1 MWYPCFKATLVALLV
16 WNTAV
21 YLWSGTRSE
30 ALDSSAWLVVL
41 LSFELE
47 TGLEKRRI
55 GPRVALFARAC
66 RLGAT
71 TALVA
76 ATIGYVG
83 ENEWLDAFNMGL
95 WVALVALLDIQVRH
109 PGIAARRR
117 SVFTGGAAML
127 YMGLAALALA
137 WAWRGEWF
145 DAYDALLWL
154 IAFATIEMNI
164 FRKIRHEPAAL
175 QAAPEYASLKALTK
189 RE

>member
-1 MWYPCFKATLVALLV
+1 MWYPCFKAALVALLV

-55 GPRVALFARAC
+55 GPRVALLARAC

-71 TALVA
+71 AALAA

-83 ENEWLDAFNMGL
+83 ENEWLDAVNMGV

-117 SVFTGGAAML
+117 SVFTAGAAML
-127 YMGLAALALA
+127 YAALAALALA

-164 FRKIRHEPAAL
+164 FRKIRHHPAAL
-175 QAAPEYASLKALTK
+175 QAAPEYASLKALAK

>member
-1 MWYPCFKATLVALLV
+1 MWYPCFRAALVALLA

-30 ALDSSAWLVVL
+30 ALDSTAWLVLL

-47 TGLEKRRI
+47 TGRGERRI

-66 RLGAT
+66 RLGAAA
-71 TALVA
+71 ALVA

-83 ENEWLDAFNMGL
+83 EKEWLDAINMGL
-95 WVALVALLDIQVRH
+95 WVAVVALLDIQVRH

-117 SVFTGGAAML
+117 RVFTAAAAVL
-127 YMGLAALALA
+127 YSALAALVLA

-154 IAFATIEMNI
+154 IAFAAIEMNI
-164 FRKIRHEPAAL
+164 FRKIP
-175 QAAPEYASLKALTK
+175 
-189 RE
+189 

>member
-1 MWYPCFKATLVALLV
+1 MWYSWFKAALIALLA

-21 YLWSGTRSE
+21 YVWSGTASE
-30 ALDSSAWLVVL
+30 ALDSSAWLVLL

-47 TGLEKRRI
+47 TGREERRI

-66 RLGAT
+66 RLGAAA
-71 TALVA
+71 ALVA

-95 WVALVALLDIQVRH
+95 WVAVVALLDIQVRH

-117 SVFTGGAAML
+117 PVFAIGAAGL
-127 YMGLAALALA
+127 YSALAALALA

-164 FRKIRHEPAAL
+164 FRKIRRAPANDVR
-175 QAAPEYASLKALTK
+175 P
-189 RE
+189 RNPF